1 LTEGESKC
9 YLNVRTDAD
18 APSMKCLA
26 GRRFGQVSEVK
37 SGGVVRRWWYLL
49 ETATSW
55 TLSYHSKDR
64 AEVEG
69 ASSTQAV
76 NGYLWTLR
84 FADDSSDVNFDRPP
98 GNENSPDR
106 RRSWVSIRRKRLRIL
121 RRRGNEVRM
130 KPEKKFKEMTIVGIA
145 SDTRNMQP
153 VVILKETVG
162 ERELYIWIGPV
173 EAMALQR
180 AMNKEVFQR
189 PLTHELLRNIIDK
202 SGVVLEHIE
211 IDDLKDHTYYATIYL
226 KNLDSKLITVDARP
240 SDSLVLAT
248 WTGVPIFVSEK
259 VIEGM
264 TQPDQDE
271 AIRHKVIFT
280 QEDVEG
286 TDEELTKILE
296 RMNPDDLGNA

>member
-1 LTEGESKC
+1 
-9 YLNVRTDAD
+9 
-18 APSMKCLA
+18 
-26 GRRFGQVSEVK
+26 
-37 SGGVVRRWWYLL
+37 
-49 ETATSW
+49 
-55 TLSYHSKDR
+55 
-64 AEVEG
+64 
-69 ASSTQAV
+69 
-76 NGYLWTLR
+76 
-84 FADDSSDVNFDRPP
+84 
-98 GNENSPDR
+98 
-106 RRSWVSIRRKRLRIL
+106 
-121 RRRGNEVRM
+121 M

-153 VVILKETVG
+153 VVILKESVG

-202 SGVVLEHIE
+202 AGVVLEHIE

-226 KNLDSKLITVDARP
+226 KNPDAKLITVDARP

-264 TQPDQDE
+264 TQPDQEE
-271 AIRHKVIFT
+271 AIRHKIIFT

-296 RMNPDDLGNA
+296 RMDPDDLGNA